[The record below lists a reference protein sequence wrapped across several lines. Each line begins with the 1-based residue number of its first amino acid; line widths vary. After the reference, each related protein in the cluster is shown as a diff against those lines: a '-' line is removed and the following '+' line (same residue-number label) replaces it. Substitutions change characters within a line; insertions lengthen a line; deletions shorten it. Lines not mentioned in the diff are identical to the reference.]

1 MEWTTTWEDPL
12 TSYVKHFAGL
22 IGDQRTRKTFG
33 ETVKGIIAAG
43 SLVCQ
48 QIAAR
53 SAELSKG
60 KKGSQRVIRLA
71 TGASTKRS
79 ELDAEHLT
87 KRLRE
92 VAVEQLAQA
101 PEEELWLIADSSD
114 LRKPYAEAMPYLMQ
128 VRDLDEQLVPGYR
141 TLNVMGLT
149 PGRRGL
155 LYHRLFSSQAPDF
168 VSEPAE
174 VQQALQ
180 TVSKALVAL
189 KEHKTVTWLL
199 DSGFD
204 DVALWR
210 TIWEQQEH
218 LVSRIYHTE
227 RTVTFQDRKGQWHE
241 GDIANARAELRP
253 LAQVETSMEVKRGK
267 RVRPKKQ
274 PVQVKLSSCPLRVT
288 YQTNVRRTG
297 QGRQVTRDVWLV
309 EVRVPGTDW
318 EPWLLVTDWPVTD
331 AQSAK
336 GIFTMYRQ
344 RALCGGQLQI
354 SQNVPGVGRGAGAR
368 LAGHSNVSRFGL
380 GRCRLSL

>member
-1 MEWTTTWEDPL
+1 M
-12 TSYVKHFAGL
+12 TSLYSPEKHQSRRLLKRSNHLFFRQMTHVASTSL
-22 IGDQRTRKTFG
+22 I
-33 ETVKGIIAAG
+33 
-43 SLVCQ
+43 CQ

-141 TLNVMGLT
+141 TLNVIGLT

-155 LYHRLFSSQAPDF
+155 LYHRLLSSQAPEF
-168 VSEPAE
+168 VSEPKE
-174 VQQALQ
+174 VQEALQ
-180 TVSKALVAL
+180 TVSKALAPL

-204 DVALWR
+204 DVAVWR

-218 LVSRIYHTE
+218 VVSRIYHTE
-227 RTVTFQDRKGQWHE
+227 RKVAFQDRQGRWNE
-241 GDIANARAELRP
+241 GDIAQARAHLRP
-253 LAQVETSMEVKRGK
+253 LAQAETTMEVKRGK
-267 RVRPKKQ
+267 QARP
-274 PVQVKLSSCPLRVT
+274 R
-288 YQTNVRRTG
+288 
-297 QGRQVTRDVWLV
+297 
-309 EVRVPGTDW
+309 
-318 EPWLLVTDWPVTD
+318 
-331 AQSAK
+331 
-336 GIFTMYRQ
+336 
-344 RALCGGQLQI
+344 
-354 SQNVPGVGRGAGAR
+354 
-368 LAGHSNVSRFGL
+368 SNR
-380 GRCRLSL
+380 